1 MLLIFSVPK
10 PNKVKENWQMDK
22 QLRVLTNDIF
32 LLFVSFMRSLKSHSS
47 MKY

>member
-32 LLFVSFMRSLKSHSS
+32 LLFNLSLS
-47 MKY
+47 